1 MKVKVKFY
9 GRFRKLFG
17 SEEKEI
23 EAESGT
29 TARSLVETLCV
40 SQECRDNL
48 FDEQGR
54 PRRCVEI
61 LKKGKEKVQFADDEH
76 VKLEDGDVVSI
87 FPAWG
92 I

>member
-40 SQECRDNL
+40 SQECGTIYSTSRASHD
-48 FDEQGR
+48 
-54 PRRCVEI
+54 
-61 LKKGKEKVQFADDEH
+61 A
-76 VKLEDGDVVSI
+76 
-87 FPAWG
+87 AWKS
-92 I
+92 